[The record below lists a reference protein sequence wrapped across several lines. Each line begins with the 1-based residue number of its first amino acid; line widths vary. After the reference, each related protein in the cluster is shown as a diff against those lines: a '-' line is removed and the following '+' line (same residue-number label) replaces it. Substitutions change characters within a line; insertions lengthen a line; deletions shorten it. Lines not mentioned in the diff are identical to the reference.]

1 MRLTSRF
8 DRGAGMKTK
17 NIALYGMLAATAL
30 LASYVESR
38 IPVFFAV
45 PGMKLGLT
53 NVLVLIALYRLGN
66 RGAMAVNL
74 LRILLSSILFGS
86 LVSLWYSLAGG
97 MLSTLVMIVFRHF
110 HFHTV
115 TTSVLGGISHNIG
128 QILVAVLLVQ
138 TVAVGWYLVILWFTG
153 MASGA
158 LIGIL
163 GAELLK
169 RLPKSVAAEEGER
182 KA

>member
-1 MRLTSRF
+1 
-8 DRGAGMKTK
+8 MKTK
-17 NIALYGMLAATAL
+17 NIAIYGMLAAAAL
-30 LASYVESR
+30 LAGYVESR

-66 RGAMAVNL
+66 RGAMVVNL
-74 LRILLSSILFGS
+74 LRILLSAILFGS

-97 MLSTLVMIVFRHF
+97 MLSTLVMILLRHF

-115 TTSVLGGISHNIG
+115 TTSVAGGISHNIG
-128 QILVAVLLVQ
+128 QILVAVLLVE
-138 TVAVGWYLVILWFTG
+138 TAAVGWYLVILWFSG
-153 MASGA
+153 MVSGA
-158 LIGIL
+158 LIGLL

-169 RLPKSVAAEEGER
+169 RLPGSVTAEKGEGE
-182 KA
+182 A